1 MTQPKLSI
9 ITINRNNVRGLSHTI
24 ASVVA
29 QTSQQFE
36 YLIIDGNSTDGSKE
50 EILRNEKHL
59 AFWCSEPDKGI
70 YHAMNKGIQRA
81 RGEYLLFLNSGD
93 ILLDKDTI
101 VQVIPALDGTQ
112 LVYGNLVF
120 KGKDTEI
127 TQPYPDVL
135 GIDYLFYQSLGHP
148 ASFIQKELFKNTPY
162 SEDLK
167 IVSDWEFFLKKIII
181 EKVSYRHIDQTIS
194 VFDMNG
200 ISSTNQ
206 ELCKKECE
214 EVLHRIFPGS
224 MYDYIKEYVEMRRNI
239 LFPLF
244 KELQRTQKLQHRVKP
259 LLSLI
264 IKVNRLFKK

>member
-101 VQVIPALDGTQ
+101 AQVIPALDGTQ

-162 SEDLK
+162 SEGTFSK
-167 IVSDWEFFLKKIII
+167 
-181 EKVSYRHIDQTIS
+181 
-194 VFDMNG
+194 
-200 ISSTNQ
+200 
-206 ELCKKECE
+206 
-214 EVLHRIFPGS
+214 
-224 MYDYIKEYVEMRRNI
+224 
-239 LFPLF
+239 
-244 KELQRTQKLQHRVKP
+244 
-259 LLSLI
+259 
-264 IKVNRLFKK
+264 